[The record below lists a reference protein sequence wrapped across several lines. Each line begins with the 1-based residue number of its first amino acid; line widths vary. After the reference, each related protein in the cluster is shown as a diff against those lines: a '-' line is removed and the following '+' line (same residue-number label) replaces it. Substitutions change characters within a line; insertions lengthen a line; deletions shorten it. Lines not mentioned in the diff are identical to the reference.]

1 MLIKKINSKY
11 NIILGSNSPRRREIL
26 KKLGFNFNVIVS
38 NYDENI
44 NFKKYSAEQA
54 VKIIAE
60 KKSFDIQ
67 QKVSAKDLIITAD
80 TTVLVNDKVLN
91 KPQNKKEAKEMII
104 ELSNNTHDVLTGVC
118 LRSFNKKVCFSS
130 TTKVIFF
137 EINDSEIDY
146 YLDNFA
152 YDDKAGSY
160 AVQDWLGI
168 LKVKKINGCFFNV
181 VGMPASKLC
190 NKLNIFL

>member
-54 VKIIAE
+54 VKIIAK

-104 ELSNNTHDVLTGVC
+104 ELSNNTHKVLTGVC
-118 LRSFNKKVCFSS
+118 LRSSNNKVCFSS

-146 YLDNFA
+146 YLDNFS

>member
-11 NIILGSNSPRRREIL
+11 SIILGSNSPRRREIL

-60 KKSFDIQ
+60 KKSFDVQ

-104 ELSNNTHDVLTGVC
+104 ELSNNTHKVLTGVC
-118 LRSFNKKVCFSS
+118 LRSSNKKVCFSS

-137 EINDSEIDY
+137 KINDSEIDY

-152 YDDKAGSY
+152 YEDKAGSY

-168 LKVKKINGCFFNV
+168 LKVKKIDGCFFNV

>member
-80 TTVLVNDKVLN
+80 TTVLVNDKV
-91 KPQNKKEAKEMII
+91 
-104 ELSNNTHDVLTGVC
+104 
-118 LRSFNKKVCFSS
+118 
-130 TTKVIFF
+130 
-137 EINDSEIDY
+137 
-146 YLDNFA
+146 
-152 YDDKAGSY
+152 
-160 AVQDWLGI
+160 
-168 LKVKKINGCFFNV
+168 
-181 VGMPASKLC
+181 
-190 NKLNIFL
+190 

>member
-54 VKIIAE
+54 VKIIAK

-104 ELSNNTHDVLTGVC
+104 ELSNNTHKVLTGVC
-118 LRSFNKKVCFSS
+118 LRSSNKKVCFSS

-146 YLDNFA
+146 YLDNFS